1 MIPQKIDLDALAQAL
16 TAPFVMHPVGQVDHF
31 GVYLYLASG
40 VLQRHRHA
48 TQDELFYVH
57 DGALSLDTDW
67 GQALLHRH
75 EFAVVPRGLN
85 HASGSLVRTTVL
97 FFQLRG
103 DPERKNGHGRLSAAD
118 RPDGLPTWSVLE
130 QAAAAQ
136 APYRALPLATVDE
149 MSLRVL
155 RAEGATPWHRHDLHD
170 EMVYVVEGQ
179 LAIGSEMGPLLVRA
193 GELLVLPRRR
203 IHRLVATAPS
213 VVVTLVHGEVSP
225 EEQMGG

>member
-1 MIPQKIDLDALAQAL
+1 M
-16 TAPFVMHPVGQVDHF
+16 
-31 GVYLYLASG
+31 
-40 VLQRHRHA
+40 
-48 TQDELFYVH
+48 
-57 DGALSLDTDW
+57 
-67 GQALLHRH
+67 
-75 EFAVVPRGLN
+75 VPRGLN
-85 HASGSLVRTTVL
+85 HASGSWCARRSS
-97 FFQLRG
+97 FSSCE
-103 DPERKNGHGRLSAAD
+103 DPERKNGHGWLSAAD

-136 APYRALPLATVDE
+136 APYRAPPLATVDE

-203 IHRLVATAPS
+203 IHRLVATTPS